1 MNNGKTDT
9 SDSLAIG
16 AIVVVR
22 VGTIHW
28 SMAHDDDPRSDGSIL
43 NGICLSEI
51 SFKPFVL
58 QHHLFQSVVDKIVEF
73 SGNDDEM
80 GRTEVETVK
89 KAVFTSGHR
98 ETGLVV
104 TEIVF
109 LFVIANSSHVRHVSG
124 DGFDLAHKTVAQLA
138 VLFVQVV
145 AKVTN
150 MKNGI
155 VKAFLRL
162 FLKSRQRLR
171 VVGAHVTINGQFRR
185 PVGRIRYR
193 YEIEN
198 TGPSQVTATA
208 VV

>member
-1 MNNGKTDT
+1 
-9 SDSLAIG
+9 
-16 AIVVVR
+16 
-22 VGTIHW
+22 
-28 SMAHDDDPRSDGSIL
+28 
-43 NGICLSEI
+43 
-51 SFKPFVL
+51 
-58 QHHLFQSVVDKIVEF
+58 
-73 SGNDDEM
+73 
-80 GRTEVETVK
+80 
-89 KAVFTSGHR
+89 
-98 ETGLVV
+98 
-104 TEIVF
+104 
-109 LFVIANSSHVRHVSG
+109 
-124 DGFDLAHKTVAQLA
+124 
-138 VLFVQVV
+138 
-145 AKVTN
+145 